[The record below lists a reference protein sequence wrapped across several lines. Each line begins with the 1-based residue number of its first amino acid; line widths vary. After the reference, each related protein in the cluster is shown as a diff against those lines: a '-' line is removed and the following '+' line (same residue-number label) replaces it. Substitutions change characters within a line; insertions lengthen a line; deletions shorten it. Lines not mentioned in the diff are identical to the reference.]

1 LHPIEEGMIRR
12 KANTVLKKSIT
23 WDGERFLI
31 ENGSILNRQ
40 YGDPNISKKY
50 CN

>member
-1 LHPIEEGMIRR
+1 MIRR

-40 YGDPNISKKY
+40 YGDPNIS
-50 CN
+50 NILQLVVSNV